1 MRVDLIPSL
10 TNEQI
15 IHCSQN
21 DTQLRKWA
29 FELVSNDAL
38 IEPQGSFSLVYP
50 TGEIPL
56 TVDGNDLLCD
66 CTADLSARSGMFPCK
81 VKITNGDE
89 VLYSSIITL
98 HCEVRP

>member
-1 MRVDLIPSL
+1 MKVNLIPNL
-10 TNEQI
+10 TCSQV

-21 DTQLRKWA
+21 DTELRKWA
-29 FELVSNDAL
+29 FELFSNDSL

-50 TGEIPL
+50 NGEIQL
-56 TVDGNDLLCD
+56 TQEGDSLLCD
-66 CTADLSARSGMFPCK
+66 CTSELSAQCGMIPCK
-81 VKITNGDE
+81 IKITNNSE